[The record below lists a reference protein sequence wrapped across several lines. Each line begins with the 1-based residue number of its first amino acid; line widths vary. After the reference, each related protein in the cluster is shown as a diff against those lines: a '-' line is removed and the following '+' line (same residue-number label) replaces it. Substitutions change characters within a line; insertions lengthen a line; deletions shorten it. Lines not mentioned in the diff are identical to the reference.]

1 MIKLLLKIAR
11 IVIRITLGVVLVGT
25 LIGLVIGL
33 VSLRLDMINTVS
45 SLESEIT
52 FLNYSYNQLISN
64 ETELLG
70 QIQTNKIEQPDLIKL
85 LNSDV
90 SVSTFRGEGAGTVIK
105 KTENRMYILT
115 CYHVIAE
122 IDKLNK
128 IGISLGVTVAY
139 SKKDER
145 NSIAGMTAY
154 GAQIIKT
161 DEEHDLALLEI
172 FIVDENLTVV
182 NLAEIEPQKGDTV
195 YSIGSPLGI
204 WRTISKGIIC
214 NKQDGFYISDNTTTY
229 GNSGGGLYNSKG
241 ELIGIPSNVMG
252 YSVAKKKPE
261 PIPEPKFVPESSLGL
276 AIDLP
281 TIKDFLEGVEY

>member
-1 MIKLLLKIAR
+1 MIKLLLKIAK
-11 IVIRITLGVVLVGT
+11 IIIRITLGVLLVGT
-25 LIGLVIGL
+25 LVGLVIGL
-33 VSLRLDMINTVS
+33 ISLRLDMINTVD

-52 FLNYSYNQLISN
+52 FLKHNYNQLISN
-64 ETELLG
+64 ETQLLG
-70 QIQTNKIEQPDLIKL
+70 QIQANKIEQPDLIKL

-90 SVSTFRGEGAGTVIK
+90 SVSTFFGEGAGTIIK

-122 IDKLNK
+122 IDKINK
-128 IGISLGVTVAY
+128 AGMKVGVTIAY

-145 NSIAGMTAY
+145 NSIAGTIAY
-154 GAQIIKT
+154 GAQIVKT
-161 DEEHDLALLEI
+161 DEEHDLALLKI
-172 FIVDENLTVV
+172 FVVDNNLMVV
-182 NLAEIEPQKGDTV
+182 NLAAQEPQKGDTV

-204 WRTISKGIIC
+204 WRTISKGIIS
-214 NKQDGFYISDNTTTY
+214 NKQDGYYISDNTTTY

-241 ELIGIPSNVMG
+241 ELIGVPSNVMG

-276 AIDLP
+276 SIDLP
-281 TIKDFLEGVEY
+281 TIKDFLEGTDY